1 VGQNDGKGDGST
13 CATPALRIAL
23 ATEHLLLRGCASL
36 SREPSSPF
44 LRPPSCSLSPN
55 RFQPPRS
62 SSTRGA
68 TTFPRTAAAA
78 ACRPAPHS
86 ASDGTA
92 CKSRRRA
99 NTSVLYASDLI
110 GCPRLMHPS
119 KVPNLESGRGRSAQP
134 FQDTLAAVL
143 PTQSLD
149 ICRDKRR
156 RGQLQQRDNFSKT
169 SQKPMPK
176 KSIRTSK
183 KSLIPPPRLWKN

>member
-68 TTFPRTAAAA
+68 ITFPRTAAAA

-99 NTSVLYASDLI
+99 NTSVLYASDHI

-134 FQDTLAAVL
+134 FRDTLVAVL
-143 PTQSLD
+143 PTQPLMFFPTRSGEGSPNRETKEECT
-149 ICRDKRR
+149 ICIHIHKPDKI
-156 RGQLQQRDNFSKT
+156 GPQPT
-169 SQKPMPK
+169 S
-176 KSIRTSK
+176 S
-183 KSLIPPPRLWKN
+183 